1 MERKG
6 SMSIQVYS
14 ADGVFSAAQLRQIA
28 EASER
33 YGNGTARLM
42 SARAVALPG
51 VPEEQRAALAEDLA
65 AADLLTAMPEQS
77 LRPVGFCRGL
87 HCRHGQ
93 IDTQGLAAKIEERFL
108 TAYKDAALPHKFRI
122 AVCGCANNCAK
133 VDLCDIGIM
142 GWQHGYKVYLGGMW
156 GKKRRAGTA
165 SRDILHTEEDVL
177 DLVGRAL
184 DLYQTE
190 GRQRER
196 FGDMLER
203 LALTDQSDILAYA
216 AAKEAD

>member
-1 MERKG
+1 
-6 SMSIQVYS
+6 
-14 ADGVFSAAQLRQIA
+14 
-28 EASER
+28 
-33 YGNGTARLM
+33 
-42 SARAVALPG
+42 
-51 VPEEQRAALAEDLA
+51 
-65 AADLLTAMPEQS
+65 
-77 LRPVGFCRGL
+77 
-87 HCRHGQ
+87 
-93 IDTQGLAAKIEERFL
+93 
-108 TAYKDAALPHKFRI
+108 
-122 AVCGCANNCAK
+122 
-133 VDLCDIGIM
+133 M

-165 SRDILHTEEDVL
+165 RRDILHTEEEVL
-177 DLVGRAL
+177 DLIGRAL